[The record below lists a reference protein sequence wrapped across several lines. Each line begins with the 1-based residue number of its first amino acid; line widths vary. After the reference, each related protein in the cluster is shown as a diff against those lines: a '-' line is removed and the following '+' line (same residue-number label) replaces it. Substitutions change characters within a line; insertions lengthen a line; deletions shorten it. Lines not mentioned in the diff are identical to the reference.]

1 MVEDKEKRGSTA
13 FAARLRLSLRS
24 LETVIHKHHI
34 DDCYITV
41 LPHSPSKAADNTA
54 FCSA

>member
-13 FAARLRLSLRS
+13 FAARLRRSLRS
-24 LETVIHKHHI
+24 LETVIHKHHV
-34 DDCYITV
+34 DECYITI